1 MTGSESAV
9 DLRHGSLSSG
19 VWLGHKH
26 LLRQC
31 PMHVIR
37 GFDKD
42 CIGLELLALLRW
54 RSVNCGWLRA
64 AGAKD
69 SVRLRCLIGDR
80 RFWTA
85 PQLHR

>member
-1 MTGSESAV
+1 
-9 DLRHGSLSSG
+9 
-19 VWLGHKH
+19 
-26 LLRQC
+26 
-31 PMHVIR
+31 MHVIR

-54 RSVNCGWLRA
+54 RSVNCGCYAPRVL
-64 AGAKD
+64 KD

-85 PQLHR
+85 RQLHR